1 MKGCKIIHSS
11 ASRTIAAADCQ
22 KAVNCLFWRV
32 KRTRAELTVASR
44 PPRARRAAGAR
55 APTASPAAGA
65 RRRRQRAARGLQ
77 RPPGPARPL
86 PGGLQLPE
94 LRGAALRRRP
104 RKRKRLHRQPTSPSG
119 CSMNGSVA
127 GGGVSEE
134 VIRLTRGPSGEAGAA
149 ALCVG
154 PPGSGAAP
162 RRGEAA
168 GWPLDSPFRG

>member
-1 MKGCKIIHSS
+1 
-11 ASRTIAAADCQ
+11 
-22 KAVNCLFWRV
+22 
-32 KRTRAELTVASR
+32 
-44 PPRARRAAGAR
+44 
-55 APTASPAAGA
+55 
-65 RRRRQRAARGLQ
+65 
-77 RPPGPARPL
+77 
-86 PGGLQLPE
+86 
-94 LRGAALRRRP
+94 
-104 RKRKRLHRQPTSPSG
+104 
-119 CSMNGSVA
+119 MNGSVA